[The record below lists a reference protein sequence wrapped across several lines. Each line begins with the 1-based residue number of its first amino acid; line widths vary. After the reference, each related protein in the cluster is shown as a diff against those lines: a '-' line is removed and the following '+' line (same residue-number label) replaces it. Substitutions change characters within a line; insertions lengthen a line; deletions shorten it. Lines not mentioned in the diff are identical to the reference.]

1 MFTEGVCGG
10 GGREGVSEGKIE
22 RGREKEGDRER
33 KGKGVAETW
42 HRRYERHSGQH
53 R

>member
-10 GGREGVSEGKIE
+10 GGREGVREGKNRE
-22 RGREKEGDRER
+22 REGEREKE
-33 KGKGVAETW
+33 GKGVAETW
-42 HRRYERHSGQH
+42 HSRYERHSGQH